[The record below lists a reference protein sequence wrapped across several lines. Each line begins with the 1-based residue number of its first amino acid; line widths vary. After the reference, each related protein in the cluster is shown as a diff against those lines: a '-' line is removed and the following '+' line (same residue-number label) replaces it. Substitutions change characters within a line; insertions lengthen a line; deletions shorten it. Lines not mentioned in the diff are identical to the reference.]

1 MLQRSSA
8 IRCEIARDGTFSATE
23 ALFRPAISYRKH
35 CDRQAGRQ
43 AGRQA
48 SRQASRQAGRQAGR
62 QAQVYWV
69 PLTTTTTR
77 VLRNATGP
85 RVPSLA
91 RVVDHRLPVGIYP
104 RTSLGKV
111 WLRHISIP
119 VLLAERVVE
128 TFAHCAV
135 WSTTA
140 LKSLCWVTSCV
151 M

>member
-1 MLQRSSA
+1 MWHIIDVNHQHAST
-8 IRCEIARDGTFSATE
+8 IERDPVRDCAGWHIFCNRGAFSASNILSK
-23 ALFRPAISYRKH
+23 AL
-35 CDRQAGRQ
+35 
-43 AGRQA
+43 
-48 SRQASRQAGRQAGR
+48 RQAGRQAGR

-69 PLTTTTTR
+69 PLTTTTTTTR